1 MSVINKVDKLVA
13 NPVEVFGKALVEL
26 AEKDER
32 VVFVSADSCKGG
44 GAAEFKE
51 RFPDRFFEF
60 GICEQNAA
68 SASGGLAWAGYK
80 PFWSTIATFA
90 TMRCFEQIR
99 DDIVRPKLNVAICG
113 RAAGLSYSTQGPTH
127 LSIDEIGILR
137 TLPGMIVVAP
147 ADDLDMRNTV
157 FASVQLDGPIYL
169 RKQKMML
176 PRVNPEGYEFK
187 FGKGVVLKEGSDLT
201 IIGCG
206 SMVNVGL
213 KVSESLS
220 KDKIDAAVINM
231 HTIKPID
238 KDLVVDFAKKTN
250 LIVTLEEHTVFNGLG
265 SAVADVLSTEYPTKL
280 IKFGFNDEWPVDGGI
295 WEEVMDFHGLS
306 AEKISGSIKFYINKF
321 RK

>member
-1 MSVINKVDKLVA
+1 MLVANKEKRIVA
-13 NPVEVFGKALVEL
+13 NPVVVFGKALVEL
-26 AEKDER
+26 AERDER
-32 VVFVSADSCKGG
+32 VVLVSADSYKGG
-44 GAAEFKE
+44 GGAEFKK

-68 SASGGLAWAGYK
+68 SVSGGLAWAGYK

-99 DDIVRPKLNVAICG
+99 NDIVRPKLNVAICG

-127 LSIDEIGILR
+127 LSIDEMGILR
-137 TLPGMIVVAP
+137 TLPGMVVVAP

-157 FASVQLDGPIYL
+157 FESVNLNGPIYF

-176 PRVNPEGYEFK
+176 SRVNPENYYFK

-213 KVSESLS
+213 KVSELLS

-231 HTIKPID
+231 HTVKPID
-238 KDLVVDFAKKTN
+238 KDLIIDFAKKTN

-265 SAVADVLSTEYPTKL
+265 SAVADVLSMEYPTKL

-306 AEKISGSIKFYINKF
+306 ADKIVRKIREKFLK
-321 RK
+321 